1 MNIKFGVFWKQNLG
15 TIYKDNSITTL
26 GKEADVDLNL
36 SEVSSIHANF
46 KVDGKN
52 YTSIVYI
59 VDIEKGLI
67 RIPFTREVLSIGMH
81 ELELVAVMKNGD
93 VIPSQTFTY
102 NIVESLDNLE
112 DITEETNYP
121 ILIQLL
127 QDVNSKIAEIDDA
140 IARIP
145 SPEEL
150 KGEKGDKGDKG
161 EQGIQ
166 GERGLQGIQGIRG
179 EKGEQGERGLQGI
192 QGVKGEKGDKGERG
206 ERGLQ
211 GIQGNQG
218 ARGIQGEKGDKGE
231 TGVGLGFEWSGTKL
245 GIKKDTDISY
255 SYVELKGDKGEQGV
269 KGEKGDTPSIT
280 HLEQQVS
287 DKSKELDTKFET
299 LTSKQQQDSEVIN
312 ARDGEV
318 SLNARLERDLEK
330 GKMHFADIEG
340 SSISTESEEGY
351 LENVEIHGNTW
362 QDTNNLSDIRSVGT
376 KVEGQE
382 LYEIPVLSVGKN
394 LFDGIYRDNSFLQLA
409 GEGAGNLGG
418 VSGHKATLNYV
429 KLKPNSTYRF
439 STSNSKGVGI
449 ILFFYDKNK
458 KYVRHIDTHI
468 MPHTTL
474 TTNENEYYIRWYGTD
489 ANISAFTNAQLEEG
503 TQATPYEPYQEDKLT
518 ILSPTPLEKVEDVAD
533 RIICKDGVFGVEK
546 NIKTMVLDGSE
557 FWGKN
562 GESDSSIR
570 FSMHRNNNVNY
581 DLVSDKNIILSDMY
595 VKQNVAWHTEIEGI
609 ENGINELSIRVSRT
623 RMSTHDVEG
632 FKKWLKTNNTLVKYQ
647 TQTPQFI
654 PLPHDQQLKLKTFAE
669 RTHITCD
676 TEIKPTIKAQVPK
689 SLGATVNTHTSQI
702 DNLNKELDRVKKLE
716 ESTVSTV
723 TSDKAFTTVSETS
736 SGYFEDVKIEGKT
749 LVNLLSPNYH
759 SVSSAWGTDGE
770 KFILD
775 IVTGSGQPRILGK
788 FIQGLKR
795 DTKYTAIVN
804 ISSYTHGIPHFCFMN
819 KENNKPTTQ
828 ELTIA
833 SSGLHKLVFT
843 TKTDMDSY
851 YFRIIPRNGIDNK
864 YSIDRDIVILEGD
877 HTDKDLSYFEGLK
890 SVGQDSDII
899 EILLQSKNYFNGKN
913 RYEES
918 GNTST
923 DITSCVAGLIG
934 KTTRKITF
942 KADVTTINHK
952 GIEGTN
958 SHWGLDISFMFTDG
972 TTKWSDFTKNHG
984 LSGLGANDTKRKFI
998 WVLDFGE
1005 EKTIQRM
1012 TNCRIFTRTSTGT
1025 FIMENVEIILGEDT
1039 STQYVPY
1046 SSNKKSLLYYNPTTQ
1061 TWEKPILREWDS
1073 IEKHSCGKYYYHKR
1087 SEEIILNGSENW
1099 NTGTEQATT
1108 IRYQFPLNTIKTQ
1121 SNLICDKYNQINGGT
1136 DSEGVSNH
1144 FSSNILQLTLNKDK
1158 GSVKQWLQA
1167 NNVTVVYQLAKEEV
1181 YECTNLDLIT
1191 YPNET
1196 NLIVSSGAIQPKLTL
1211 KVLSNVSNVVKLLQE
1226 KVSILENK
1234 FIEGLKQVLAG
1245 DMMSLAHLLYPEDFE
1260 NNHEIQTLEL

>member
-179 EKGEQGERGLQGI
+179 EKGDKGDRGLQGI

-255 SYVELKGDKGEQGV
+255 KYVELKGAKGEQGV
-269 KGEKGDTPSIT
+269 KGEKGETPSIA
-280 HLEQQVS
+280 HLEKQVS
-287 DKSKELDTKFET
+287 DKSKELDTKFNT
-299 LTSKQQQDSEVIN
+299 LTAKQQQDAEVVM

-318 SLNARLERDLEK
+318 SLNARLERDLAK
-330 GKMHFADIEG
+330 GKIHFVNVEG
-340 SSISTESEEGY
+340 SNISVESEEGY

-362 QDTNNLSDIRSVGT
+362 QDSSNLTDIRSVGA

-382 LYEIPVLSVGKN
+382 LYEIDVVGCGKNLLNINSSGTYYGVTFSLEKNVLSVKGTGTVSILKKYSIKHLVEEGRTYVLTSKSKN
-394 LFDGIYRDNSFLQLA
+394 
-409 GEGAGNLGG
+409 
-418 VSGHKATLNYV
+418 
-429 KLKPNSTYRF
+429 
-439 STSNSKGVGI
+439 SNVGI
-449 ILFFYDKNK
+449 IDGSSVTSIGGAFVAGNDVCIYFQ
-458 KYVRHIDTHI
+458 
-468 MPHTTL
+468 
-474 TTNENEYYIRWYGTD
+474 IREGVFVDET
-489 ANISAFTNAQLEEG
+489 IELQLEEG
-503 TQATPYEPYQEDKLT
+503 TVATPYELYKEDKLT
-518 ILSPTPLEKVEDVAD
+518 ILSPTPLEKVGDVAD
-533 RIICKDGVFGVEK
+533 RIICKDGVWGVEK
-546 NIKTMVLDGSE
+546 NNDEIRLDEQVFGTNDVSSVIGEYVRLPISYSRCSLGNSLIEQGYCITTFGTRLNGSE
-557 FWGKN
+557 WNSGTKEGIYIGKN
-562 GESDSSIR
+562 AFGIVVKIETIGGNTKTHVKNY
-570 FSMHRNNNVNY
+570 FLNKNHKFKRN
-581 DLVSDKNIILSDMY
+581 
-595 VKQNVAWHTEIEGI
+595 
-609 ENGINELSIRVSRT
+609 
-623 RMSTHDVEG
+623 VE
-632 FKKWLKTNNTLVKYQ
+632 TS
-647 TQTPQFI
+647 QFI
-654 PLPHDQQLKLKTFAE
+654 PLPHSQQIKLKAFAE

-676 TEIKPTIKAQVPK
+676 TEIQPTIKAQVPK
-689 SLGATVNTHTSQI
+689 SLGATVNTHTTQI

-723 TSDKAFTTVSETS
+723 TSSKALTTIAETS
-736 SGYFEDVKIEGKT
+736 NGYFEDVKLEGKT
-749 LVNLLSPNYH
+749 LVNLSNLPSGDIAINNGIGNGKIAPLKQLTSSDTLYLTFNCTSINSDSDLGIIY
-759 SVSSAWGTDGE
+759 SVSYKDDTPTEYKTIKND
-770 KFILD
+770 K
-775 IVTGSGQPRILGK
+775 IVG
-788 FIQGLKR
+788 
-795 DTKYTAIVN
+795 Y
-804 ISSYTHGIPHFCFMN
+804 
-819 KENNKPTTQ
+819 KEIK
-828 ELTIA
+828 
-833 SSGLHKLVFT
+833 
-843 TKTDMDSY
+843 
-851 YFRIIPRNGIDNK
+851 IIPKSDIQYISIFLHGDNSSSASATISDVMLM
-864 YSIDRDIVILEGD
+864 YE
-877 HTDKDLSYFEGLK
+877 KDYDTQNPPSYFEGLK
-890 SVGQDSDII
+890 SVGQDTDEISVESVNENLLMPFYTGSPVGFSNLNAISFNSDHSISYKTTGWGQGIKVHVSGVSKGEKYLLLLDSNSNGCIRGYRGLATGGDISCYDNKI
-899 EILLQSKNYFNGKN
+899 EITAVSSGDAYIVFKNTA
-913 RYEES
+913 EV
-918 GNTST
+918 
-923 DITSCVAGLIG
+923 C
-934 KTTRKITF
+934 
-942 KADVTTINHK
+942 DVSY
-952 GIEGTN
+952 TN
-958 SHWGLDISFMFTDG
+958 ARLVKKSSI
-972 TTKWSDFTKNHG
+972 
-984 LSGLGANDTKRKFI
+984 DTKYK
-998 WVLDFGE
+998 LH
-1005 EKTIQRM
+1005 
-1012 TNCRIFTRTSTGT
+1012 
-1025 FIMENVEIILGEDT
+1025 
-1039 STQYVPY
+1039 
-1046 SSNKKSLLYYNPTTQ
+1046 KKDKKQILYYNPTTQ

-1073 IEKHSCGKYYYHKR
+1073 IEKHSDGKYYYHKR
-1087 SEEIILNGSENW
+1087 SGEVVLNGSENW
-1099 NTGTEQATT
+1099 RRGGWTDDSRFELYGSD
-1108 IRYQFPLNTIKTQ
+1108 LGLSCVKD
-1121 SNLICDKYNQINGGT
+1121 LGVCDKLKIKPSVNNVSSDYVDCITIGTNSLSVYISSSKLTSNDLTGG
-1136 DSEGVSNH
+1136 
-1144 FSSNILQLTLNKDK
+1144 
-1158 GSVKQWLQA
+1158 KQWLQA
-1167 NNVTVVYQLAKEEV
+1167 NPVTVVYQLAQEEV

-1191 YPNET
+1191 YSGET

-1234 FIEGLKQVLAG
+1234 FIKGLKQVLAG

-1260 NNHEIQTLEL
+1260 NNHEMQTLEL

>member
-59 VDIEKGLI
+59 VDIDKGLI

-255 SYVELKGDKGEQGV
+255 KYVELKGAKGEQGA

-280 HLEQQVS
+280 HLEKQVS
-287 DKSKELDTKFET
+287 DKSKELDTKFNT
-299 LTSKQQQDSEVIN
+299 LTAKQQQDAEVVT

-330 GKMHFADIEG
+330 GKIHFVECSG
-340 SSISTESEEGY
+340 EYISTESEEGY

-362 QDTNNLSDIRSVGT
+362 QDAENLEDIRSVGT

-382 LYEIPVLSVGKN
+382 LYEIPVLSCGKN
-394 LFDGIYRDNSFLQLA
+394 LFDGKYLQDIYINS
-409 GEGAGNLGG
+409 
-418 VSGHKATLNYV
+418 SGIATSNASFDSTDYIQI
-429 KLKPNSTYRF
+429 KPNATF
-439 STSNSKGVGI
+439 TTSKNSKIDFVDVYY
-449 ILFFYDKNK
+449 YDINK
-458 KYVRHIDTHI
+458 IFIKVERLKTFTTPTNCKYVRFGN
-468 MPHTTL
+468 L
-474 TTNENEYYIRWYGTD
+474 KGFFNN
-489 ANISAFTNAQLEEG
+489 NIQLEEG
-503 TQATPYEPYQEDKLT
+503 TQATPYEPYKEHKLT
-518 ILSPTPLEKVEDVAD
+518 ILSPTPLEKVGDVAD
-533 RIICKDGVFGVEK
+533 RIVCKDGVWGVEK
-546 NIKTMVLDGSE
+546 NISNVLCKDYE
-557 FWGKN
+557 FKRYT
-562 GESDSSIR
+562 ESDEIIVFNSTIDEYKENIVLCNKLPFKANAWNGTIIEESVGLDNPKSSYRI
-570 FSMHRNNNVNY
+570 FVKLKKSNLSSLSAFNEY
-581 DLVSDKNIILSDMY
+581 KKDL
-595 VKQNVAWHTEIEGI
+595 GI
-609 ENGINELSIRVSRT
+609 KI
-623 RMSTHDVEG
+623 
-632 FKKWLKTNNTLVKYQ
+632 Q
-647 TQTPQFI
+647 TTKPQFI
-654 PLPHDQQLKLKTFAE
+654 PLPHSQQIKLRTFAN
-669 RTHITCD
+669 RTNISFL
-676 TEIKPTIKAQVPK
+676 TEIEGTIKASVPK
-689 SLGATVNTHTSQI
+689 SLGATVNTHTTQI

-723 TSDKAFTTVSETS
+723 TSDKAFTTVGETS
-736 SGYFEDVKIEGKT
+736 NGYFEDVKIEGKT
-749 LVNLLSPNYH
+749 LVNLVNNGKDVQVAFSTSEGRNIAKFKTNIALDNAKDYTLIFKADNFIDSGEFLVVSLNGGYDTTFKSYIKQGIVCLKIDKQSH
-759 SVSSAWGTDGE
+759 SYN
-770 KFILD
+770 D
-775 IVTGSGQPRILGK
+775 IVALYFMPGVGSSVDISNVIL
-788 FIQGLKR
+788 
-795 DTKYTAIVN
+795 
-804 ISSYTHGIPHFCFMN
+804 
-819 KENNKPTTQ
+819 
-828 ELTIA
+828 
-833 SSGLHKLVFT
+833 
-843 TKTDMDSY
+843 
-851 YFRIIPRNGIDNK
+851 
-864 YSIDRDIVILEGD
+864 LEGD
-877 HTDKDLSYFEGLK
+877 HTDKDISYFEGLK
-890 SVGQDSDII
+890 SAGQDSNEISVSSVNENLFDKNNCTYNIYSGGYYISNYININDKIYYNIYKNLNEVKFVYPEFLDKNKEKIYINYDVSYPQSGII
-899 EILLQSKNYFNGKN
+899 E
-913 RYEES
+913 
-918 GNTST
+918 NTYGAKY
-923 DITSCVAGLIG
+923 IRLHM
-934 KTTRKITF
+934 RHN
-942 KADVTTINHK
+942 TTIAKEEIDNNY
-952 GIEGTN
+952 GVI
-958 SHWGLDISFMFTDG
+958 ISSSPIKKINTPHQTD
-972 TTKWSDFTKNHG
+972 
-984 LSGLGANDTKRKFI
+984 
-998 WVLDFGE
+998 
-1005 EKTIQRM
+1005 
-1012 TNCRIFTRTSTGT
+1012 
-1025 FIMENVEIILGEDT
+1025 
-1039 STQYVPY
+1039 
-1046 SSNKKSLLYYNPTTQ
+1046 KKQILYYNPTTQ
-1061 TWEKPILREWDS
+1061 TWEKPVLREWDS
-1073 IEKHSCGKYYYHKR
+1073 IEKHSDGKYYYHKR
-1087 SEEIILNGSENW
+1087 SGEIVLNGSEDGIW
-1099 NTGTEQATT
+1099 CMDTYSFQSETT
-1108 IRYQFPLNTIKTQ
+1108 TLYGIPLPNFDGRVNISNSISSSFTCGDVWHLDCEMFQLHEKDRIDIRILKSKLSTQ
-1121 SNLICDKYNQINGGT
+1121 NLAGFKA
-1136 DSEGVSNH
+1136 
-1144 FSSNILQLTLNKDK
+1144 
-1158 GSVKQWLQA
+1158 WLQA
-1167 NNVTVVYQLAKEEV
+1167 NNVTVVYQLAQEEV

-1191 YPNET
+1191 YQNET
-1196 NLIVSSGAIQPKLTL
+1196 NLIVNSGAIQPKITL